1 MAGTVEAQATPNPNA
16 CKFVV
21 GKQLTS
27 AGSSRSY
34 YDAAEAADDD
44 LARELMALPGVR
56 SLFMVSDFITVSK
69 TAGASWDELTPR
81 VTEIIERHL

>member
-1 MAGTVEAQATPNPNA
+1 MAGTVEVQSTPNPNA

-21 GKQLTS
+21 GTALTPI
-27 AGSSRSY
+27 GSSRSY
-34 YDAAEAADDD
+34 YDAAEITDDD

-69 TAGASWDELTPR
+69 TAGASWADLTPLL
-81 VTEIIERHL
+81 TEIIERHL